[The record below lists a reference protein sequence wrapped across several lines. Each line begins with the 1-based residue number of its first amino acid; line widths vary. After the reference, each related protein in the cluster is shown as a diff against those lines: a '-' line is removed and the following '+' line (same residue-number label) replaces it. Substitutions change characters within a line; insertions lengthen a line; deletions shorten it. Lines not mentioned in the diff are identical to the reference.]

1 MAIQLT
7 SSAFKEGQA
16 IPVKYTC
23 DGENVSPALRWSGV
37 PAGTR
42 SLALIADDPDAPRG
56 TFTHWVLFGI
66 PAQATELGE
75 GQETIDSL
83 TNGPMQGRND
93 FGRMG
98 YGGPCPPRGNP
109 HRYFFKLY
117 ALDTVL
123 KLPPNPTRQDLLHA
137 MEQHIIAEGQ
147 LMGTY
152 QRR

>member
-1 MAIQLT
+1 MAIQLS
-7 SSAFKEGQA
+7 SSAFDEGEP

-23 DGENVSPALRWSGV
+23 DGEDVSPPLRWSGV

-56 TFTHWVLFGI
+56 TFVHWILFGI
-66 PAQATELGE
+66 PPQTTELVE
-75 GQETIDSL
+75 GQQLS
-83 TNGPMQGRND
+83 GVAQGRND
-93 FGRMG
+93 FGRTG

-117 ALDTVL
+117 ALDTDL
-123 KLPPNPTRQDLLHA
+123 QLPPGATKQDLLRA
-137 MEQHIIAEGQ
+137 MEGHIIAEGQ
-147 LMGTY
+147 LMGVY

>member
-1 MAIQLT
+1 MSIQLS
-7 SSAFKEGQA
+7 SSALNEGEP

-23 DGENVSPALRWSGV
+23 DGENVSPPLRWSGV
-37 PAGTR
+37 PAGAG

-56 TFTHWVLFGI
+56 TFTHWILFGI
-66 PAQATELGE
+66 PPQTTELAE
-75 GQETIDSL
+75 GQQP
-83 TNGPMQGRND
+83 GGVAQGRND
-93 FGRMG
+93 FGRTG

-117 ALDTVL
+117 ALDTDL
-123 KLPPNPTRQDLLHA
+123 QLPPGATKQDLLRA
-137 MEQHIIAEGQ
+137 MEGHIIAEGQ